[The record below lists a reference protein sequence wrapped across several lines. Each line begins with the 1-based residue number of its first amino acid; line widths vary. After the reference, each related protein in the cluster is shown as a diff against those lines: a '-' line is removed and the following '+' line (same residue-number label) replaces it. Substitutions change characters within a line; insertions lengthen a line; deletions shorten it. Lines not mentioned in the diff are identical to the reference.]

1 MPRGA
6 KRWRVMLRGRRWA
19 NTDTAQWERADSQW
33 AEIDWAP
40 YIRGASVRGRY
51 VRYVDVGTG
60 RPVVLVH
67 GQGGAWQWWL
77 RVIPAL
83 ACHTR
88 VIALDLAGFGASE
101 PVATGDVFEEQVAT
115 VIGVLDELRLARATI
130 VGHSMGG
137 LVSLK
142 VACDHARRVDGLMLI
157 DSGSNTIGP
166 ARLRAILLGFR
177 VFDWV
182 FGFSAVPRA
191 IARWRYL
198 RAVFFALAVAQPR
211 CITRSLANEL
221 VPRMAAPG
229 FIAGM
234 VAAGK
239 AVAEATPEA
248 VRSPALVLWGRGD
261 RIVPLSS
268 GRELAEAIPHARL
281 VVLDDVAHCAMIEK
295 PAETAALIVDFARNP
310 RADRAATDY
319 AMDGFGGSIGQHG
332 LGIPQWE
339 TASGGEESG

>member
-1 MPRGA
+1 MTRGA
-6 KRWRVMLRGRRWA
+6 KRWRLRLRSRHRA
-19 NTDTAQWERADSQW
+19 NTGTAQWELADREW
-33 AEIDWAP
+33 AEIDWTP
-40 YIRGASVRGRY
+40 YIRGASVHGRH

-83 ACHTR
+83 ARQAR
-88 VIALDLAGFGASE
+88 VIALDLAGFGASD
-101 PVATGDVFEEQVAT
+101 PVAAGDVFEEQVAT
-115 VIGVLDELRLARATI
+115 IIGLLDELRLARATI

-142 VACDHARRVDGLMLI
+142 VACDHPSRVEGLMLI
-157 DSGSNTIGP
+157 DSGSNIMGP

-177 VFDWV
+177 LFDWV
-182 FGFSAVPRA
+182 FSFSVVPRL

-198 RAVFFALAVAQPR
+198 RAVFFALAVAKPR

-234 VAAGK
+234 EAAGK
-239 AVAEATPEA
+239 AVSEATPEA
-248 VRSPALVLWGRGD
+248 VSAPALVVWGRGD

-268 GRELAEAIPHARL
+268 GSQLADAIPHARL

-295 PAETAALIVDFARNP
+295 PAETAALIADFVRDP
-310 RADRAATDY
+310 MADRAATDF
-319 AMDGFGGSIGQHG
+319 ATDARGGSIGQPAVE
-332 LGIPQWE
+332 IPKWE
-339 TASGGEESG
+339 SASGGEKSG

>member
-1 MPRGA
+1 MVRSA
-6 KRWRVMLRGRRWA
+6 KRRGTGA
-19 NTDTAQWERADSQW
+19 SAGQWERADRDW
-33 AEIDWAP
+33 AEIDWTP
-40 YIRGASVRGRY
+40 HVRGAVVRGRH
-51 VRYVDVGTG
+51 VRYVDVGRG

-83 ACHTR
+83 ASQVR
-88 VIALDLAGFGASE
+88 VIALDLAGFGESE
-101 PVATGDVFEEQVAT
+101 PVAAGDVFAEQVAT
-115 VIGVLDELRLARATI
+115 VVGLLDELRLARATI

-142 VACDHARRVDGLMLI
+142 VACEHPGRVEGLMLI
-157 DSGSNTIGP
+157 DSGSNIISP

-177 VFDWV
+177 VFDLV
-182 FGFSAVPRA
+182 FSVSAVPRA
-191 IARWRYL
+191 IARRRCL
-198 RAVFFALAVAQPR
+198 RRAFFALAVADRR

-234 VAAGK
+234 EAAGK

-248 VRSPALVLWGRGD
+248 VRGPALVLWGRED

-268 GRELAEAIPHARL
+268 GRALTNAIPHARL
-281 VVLDDVAHCAMIEK
+281 VVLDQVAHCAMLEK
-295 PAETAALIVDFARNP
+295 PTETAALIADFARNP
-310 RADRAATDY
+310 SADHAPADPAADPLG
-319 AMDGFGGSIGQHG
+319 AGGDERG
-332 LGIPQWE
+332 LPVSNWDT
-339 TASGGEESG
+339 TAGGEKSG

>member
-1 MPRGA
+1 MTRSA
-6 KRWRVMLRGRRWA
+6 NRRRLRSRGRDRA
-19 NTDTAQWERADSQW
+19 KTDIAQWERADREW
-33 AEIDWAP
+33 AEIDWDP
-40 YIRGASVRGRY
+40 YVRDAAVRGRR

-77 RVIPAL
+77 RVIPAV
-83 ACHTR
+83 ARHAR

-101 PVATGDVFEEQVAT
+101 PVATGDVFSEQVAT
-115 VIGVLDELRLARATI
+115 VIGILDELRLARATI

-142 VACDHARRVDGLMLI
+142 VACDHPGRVDGLMLI
-157 DSGSNTIGP
+157 DSGSNIMGP

-177 VFDWV
+177 LFDWV
-182 FGFSAVPRA
+182 FSFSAVPRA

-198 RAVFFALAVAQPR
+198 RSLFFALAVVGPR
-211 CITRSLANEL
+211 CITRSLADEL

-234 VAAGK
+234 QAAGK
-239 AVAEATPEA
+239 AVGEATPEA
-248 VRSPALVLWGRGD
+248 VSAPALVLWGRKD

-268 GRELAEAIPHARL
+268 GRQLADAIPRARL
-281 VVLDDVAHCAMIEK
+281 VVLDDVAHCAMLER
-295 PAETAALIVDFARNP
+295 PAETAALIGEFARDP
-310 RADRAATDY
+310 K
-319 AMDGFGGSIGQHG
+319 GSGQ
-332 LGIPQWE
+332 LGQRIPGWDK
-339 TASGGEESG
+339 ASGGEKSG